1 MLFPVIKTEECTLDP
16 EKTCPKSEKR
26 GYCSYPNSRAATG
39 KAEDKSKKKKT
50 KKLPTDNSHMSQKST
65 LLCLKS
71 HICLCIS
78 IFRLIFAISLIVE
91 AIELFIQMGICKR
104 YVFICNI
111 HHFKSSR

>member
-78 IFRLIFAISLIVE
+78 IFRLIFAISLIVD

-104 YVFICNI
+104 YVFICNK
-111 HHFKSSR
+111 HHFKLSR